1 MEQIF
6 DEKELL
12 TVEDLRRILSL
23 GRDRCYALMHN
34 SAFPSM
40 RIGKR
45 YLVQRK
51 ALDAW
56 LDRYCGKEFLL

>member
-1 MEQIF
+1 MERIC

-45 YLVQRK
+45 YLVHSK
-51 ALDAW
+51 ALHEW
-56 LDRYCGKEFLL
+56 LESYQGKNFVL